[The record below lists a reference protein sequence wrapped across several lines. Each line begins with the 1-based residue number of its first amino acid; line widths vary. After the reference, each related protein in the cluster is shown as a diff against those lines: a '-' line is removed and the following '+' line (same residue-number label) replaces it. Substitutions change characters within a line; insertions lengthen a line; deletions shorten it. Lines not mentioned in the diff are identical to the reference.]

1 VGLEKTTVNQFG
13 AAVSPPKVTTD
24 DNSVDFVPLHLH
36 FPQNFMA
43 LTPELEARA
52 AGACEL
58 CTSSEPLQYVN
69 LEALEGTTEEISVAV
84 CETCAKQLLRKDPLD
99 SAHWQILSTTMWS
112 EHRPVKIA
120 AWRML
125 QRLKD
130 HTWAAD
136 ALEMLYLD
144 DDEIALA
151 KLSGDL
157 TRSAEV
163 EFHQDAN
170 GNRLEHGD
178 TVVLIKSLDVK
189 GSSLTAKMG
198 TVVRNIRLDA
208 NNPNYIEGRVEGQQ
222 IVILTQYVRKG

>member
-1 VGLEKTTVNQFG
+1 
-13 AAVSPPKVTTD
+13 
-24 DNSVDFVPLHLH
+24 
-36 FPQNFMA
+36 MA

-99 SAHWQILSTTMWS
+99 PAHWQILSTTMWS

-136 ALEMLYLD
+136 ALEILYLD

-151 KLSGDL
+151 KLSGDH

>member
-1 VGLEKTTVNQFG
+1 
-13 AAVSPPKVTTD
+13 
-24 DNSVDFVPLHLH
+24 
-36 FPQNFMA
+36 MA

-151 KLSGDL
+151 KLSGDH

>member
-1 VGLEKTTVNQFG
+1 
-13 AAVSPPKVTTD
+13 
-24 DNSVDFVPLHLH
+24 
-36 FPQNFMA
+36 MA

-58 CTSSEPLQYVN
+58 CTATTSLQVVN
-69 LEALEGTTEEISVAV
+69 LELLEGTTEEISVAV
-84 CETCAKQLLRKDPLD
+84 CETCAKQLQRKDPLD
-99 SAHWQILSTTMWS
+99 PAHWQALTTSMWS

-151 KLSGDL
+151 KLSGDH

-170 GNRLEHGD
+170 GHRLEHGD

>member
-1 VGLEKTTVNQFG
+1 
-13 AAVSPPKVTTD
+13 
-24 DNSVDFVPLHLH
+24 
-36 FPQNFMA
+36 MA

-58 CTSSEPLQYVN
+58 CTSFEPLQYVN

-99 SAHWQILSTTMWS
+99 PAHWQILSTTMWS
-112 EHRPVKIA
+112 EHQPVKIA

-144 DDEIALA
+144 DAETALA
-151 KLSGDL
+151 KLSGDH

>member
-1 VGLEKTTVNQFG
+1 
-13 AAVSPPKVTTD
+13 
-24 DNSVDFVPLHLH
+24 
-36 FPQNFMA
+36 MA

-99 SAHWQILSTTMWS
+99 PAHWQILSTTMWS

-136 ALEMLYLD
+136 ALELLYLD
-144 DDEIALA
+144 DADTALA
-151 KLSGDL
+151 KLSGDH

>member
-1 VGLEKTTVNQFG
+1 M
-13 AAVSPPKVTTD
+13 P
-24 DNSVDFVPLHLH
+24 
-36 FPQNFMA
+36 

-99 SAHWQILSTTMWS
+99 PAHWQILSTTMWS

-151 KLSGDL
+151 KLSGDH

>member
-1 VGLEKTTVNQFG
+1 
-13 AAVSPPKVTTD
+13 
-24 DNSVDFVPLHLH
+24 
-36 FPQNFMA
+36 MA

-69 LEALEGTTEEISVAV
+69 LEALEGTPEEISVAV
-84 CETCAKQLLRKDPLD
+84 CETCAKQLLRRDPLD
-99 SAHWQILSTTMWS
+99 PAHWQILSTTMWS

-144 DDEIALA
+144 DVETALA
-151 KLSGDL
+151 KLSGDH

>member
-1 VGLEKTTVNQFG
+1 
-13 AAVSPPKVTTD
+13 
-24 DNSVDFVPLHLH
+24 
-36 FPQNFMA
+36 MA

-52 AGACEL
+52 TGACEL
-58 CTSSEPLQYVN
+58 CTSSEPLHYVN

-99 SAHWQILSTTMWS
+99 PAHWQVLSTTMWS
-112 EHRPVKIA
+112 EYRPVKIA

-144 DDEIALA
+144 DAETALA
-151 KLSGDL
+151 KRSGDH

-222 IVILTQYVRKG
+222 IVILTQYVCKG

>member
-1 VGLEKTTVNQFG
+1 
-13 AAVSPPKVTTD
+13 
-24 DNSVDFVPLHLH
+24 
-36 FPQNFMA
+36 MA

-58 CTSSEPLQYVN
+58 CTATEPLQDVN
-69 LEALEGTTEEISVAV
+69 LEQLEGTTEEISVAV

-99 SAHWQILSTTMWS
+99 PAHWQILSTTMWS

-136 ALEMLYLD
+136 ALELLYLD
-144 DDEIALA
+144 DADTALA
-151 KLSGDL
+151 KLSGDH

>member
-1 VGLEKTTVNQFG
+1 
-13 AAVSPPKVTTD
+13 
-24 DNSVDFVPLHLH
+24 
-36 FPQNFMA
+36 MA

-69 LEALEGTTEEISVAV
+69 LEALEGTPEEISVAV

-99 SAHWQILSTTMWS
+99 PAHWQILSTTMWS

-144 DDEIALA
+144 DVETALA
-151 KLSGDL
+151 KLSGDH

>member
-1 VGLEKTTVNQFG
+1 
-13 AAVSPPKVTTD
+13 
-24 DNSVDFVPLHLH
+24 
-36 FPQNFMA
+36 MA

-99 SAHWQILSTTMWS
+99 PAHWQILSTTMWS

-151 KLSGDL
+151 KLSGDH

>member
-1 VGLEKTTVNQFG
+1 
-13 AAVSPPKVTTD
+13 
-24 DNSVDFVPLHLH
+24 
-36 FPQNFMA
+36 MA

-58 CTSSEPLQYVN
+58 CTASEPLQGVN
-69 LEALEGTTEEISVAV
+69 LEQLEGTAEEISVAV
-84 CETCAKQLLRKDPLD
+84 CGTCAKQLLRKDPLD
-99 SAHWQILSTTMWS
+99 PAHWQALGATMWS
-112 EHRPVKIA
+112 EHKPVKIA

-130 HTWAAD
+130 HTWAVD

-144 DDEIALA
+144 DAETALA
-151 KLSGDL
+151 KLSGDH

-170 GNRLEHGD
+170 GHRLEHGD

-208 NNPNYIEGRVEGQQ
+208 NNANYIEGRVEGQQ